1 MCSKIKHKVAISN
14 KSVELHETQ
23 DAKPR
28 EFLIAPGKA
37 DATLNRHTVHGVLIG
52 LIKSNLQ
59 KFETLLE
66 TIVTDDRLHF
76 LYQRINF
83 VRRSLITSRPVIT
96 ESLWIK
102 TQTLF

>member
-1 MCSKIKHKVAISN
+1 MCSKIKCKVAISN
-14 KSVELHETQ
+14 KCVELRETQ

-28 EFLIAPGKA
+28 EFLIAQGKA
-37 DATLNRHTVHGVLIG
+37 DVTLNRHTVHGVLIG

-59 KFETLLE
+59 KLETLLE
-66 TIVTDDRLHF
+66 TTVTDDWLHF
-76 LYQRINF
+76 LYQRVNF
-83 VRRSLITSRPVIT
+83 VRRSLITSRPVVT

>member
-1 MCSKIKHKVAISN
+1 MCPKIKCKVAISN
-14 KSVELHETQ
+14 KSVELRETQ

-28 EFLIAPGKA
+28 EFLIAQGKA
-37 DATLNRHTVHGVLIG
+37 DVTLNRHTVHGVLVG

-59 KFETLLE
+59 KLETLLE
-66 TIVTDDRLHF
+66 TTVTDDWLHF
-76 LYQRINF
+76 LYQRVNF
-83 VRRSLITSRPVIT
+83 VRRSLITSRPVVT